1 MYLNVL
7 YMKYK
12 IKKNKITERQNQ
24 ILLNI
29 RLYAAI
35 NYIVIFTI

>member
-7 YMKYK
+7 YMKH
-12 IKKNKITERQNQ
+12 KKNKITERQNQ
-24 ILLNI
+24 ILLYI